1 MKPTR
6 RNSSDSHLREL
17 ERRVLAGDLTAVS
30 ALARAYERV
39 ARGEP
44 PFDVTEQT
52 RRLVADVERVEET
65 GEHGS
70 IRDVLTELVH
80 LARERG
86 GNIEEMLEAAIQVA
100 DEEEAGQP
108 CPDCGGARTPEGR
121 GMVPTFWDDDTPG
134 RRRRVASSDN
144 CEHDCHDSQDDD
156 QDEEH
161 DPECTQCEHDCPR
174 RRAHLGAPYCAICDD
189 HNEARDTRT
198 GPYVI
203 GSLVIPGTTCNERW
217 STRGMGSIVIG
228 GDRGDVHATEATN
241 TMDGVEMHGVELHSM
256 LNGLTDEEAREIAED
271 VVRASWESVG
281 EDTFRITRSRQ

>member
-1 MKPTR
+1 VRPTR
-6 RNSSDSHLREL
+6 RNTDDRHLREL

-80 LARERG
+80 LARERSA
-86 GNIEEMLEAAIQVA
+86 NIEELLAAAIEVA
-100 DEEEAGQP
+100 DEE
-108 CPDCGGARTPEGR
+108 
-121 GMVPTFWDDDTPG
+121 
-134 RRRRVASSDN
+134 
-144 CEHDCHDSQDDD
+144 
-156 QDEEH
+156 
-161 DPECTQCEHDCPR
+161 
-174 RRAHLGAPYCAICDD
+174 RRAP
-189 HNEARDTRT
+189 

-217 STRGMGSIVIG
+217 STGHRGSIVIG
-228 GDRGDVHATEATN
+228 GDSGDVHAREAVN
-241 TMDGVEMHGVELHSM
+241 TGDGVEMSGVELRTY
-256 LNGLTDEEAREIAED
+256 LRITDREAIEIAESI
-271 VVRASWESVG
+271 VRQSWESVG